1 MRSDDWPADRK
12 PGDPDTAHW
21 RTAAKCYIEG
31 RRMEWTYI
39 IWDPTPGGNVAHVEE
54 HDLTTDDV
62 DPVLQN

>member
-1 MRSDDWPADRK
+1 
-12 PGDPDTAHW
+12 
-21 RTAAKCYIEG
+21 
-31 RRMEWTYI
+31 MEWTYI